1 MVSATCVGLLVA
13 GPVAILEIHSAGAEQ
28 CLRGTIRRPDSARIA
43 SAPAWAGSIF
53 KVAAPA
59 TQPVRHSS
67 PCDQLL
73 LCSLPHDYMVQSFA
87 SGHGGKGARE
97 ANTRFLGCG
106 VELCDLA
113 GRFGRGRLGDT
124 KVRMPKQSNEAFFW
138 ILFSAGGV
146 IAAILIPVHLFLFG
160 LAFPLGWLPV
170 PAYESLIALAKLP
183 AVRIYLFLLCSLSLF
198 HWAHRFRYTLYDGL
212 QVKHLNEVIFTL
224 CYGGAIAGTVYAGYL
239 LWNIP

>member
-1 MVSATCVGLLVA
+1 
-13 GPVAILEIHSAGAEQ
+13 
-28 CLRGTIRRPDSARIA
+28 
-43 SAPAWAGSIF
+43 
-53 KVAAPA
+53 
-59 TQPVRHSS
+59 
-67 PCDQLL
+67 
-73 LCSLPHDYMVQSFA
+73 MVQSFA

-106 VELCDLA
+106 VELCGLG
-113 GRFGRGRLGDT
+113 GRFGRSRLGDT

-170 PAYESLIALAKLP
+170 PAYESLIALTKLP